1 MNGEVSGEKVRS
13 ESRLEGSWGA
23 SPEDPEGKNSPTGGR
38 PRRKDAAELE
48 EQRRARSG
56 WSQVSK
62 EESGRRRDLSGD
74 HGEWG

>member
-1 MNGEVSGEKVRS
+1 MNRDLKEVGEQVLRILRGRIVPQR
-13 ESRLEGSWGA
+13 
-23 SPEDPEGKNSPTGGR
+23 GR